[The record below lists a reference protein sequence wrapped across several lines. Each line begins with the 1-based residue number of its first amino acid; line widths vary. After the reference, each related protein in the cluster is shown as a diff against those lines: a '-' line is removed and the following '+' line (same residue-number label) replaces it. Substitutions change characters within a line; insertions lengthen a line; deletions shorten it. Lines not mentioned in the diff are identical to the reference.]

1 MAISPLQQVIYL
13 IEKSKKI
20 LVLPSMPVDGDSLG
34 GAIALY
40 LALKKLNKEITVVC
54 TDPVTNAFKFLPHSQ
69 EITQKFSA
77 VQDFI
82 VTLDC
87 ENAEVDHVRYNVEKD
102 KVNIIIT
109 PKKGR
114 FAEKNVNFHY
124 GQAKYDLIIVVD
136 AGDLEQLGKLYED
149 NVDLFYS
156 IPVLNIDHHPSN
168 SGFGK
173 VNLVD
178 ITASSTTEILYEL
191 IKELRPQNNLI
202 DEDIATA
209 LLTGIIT
216 DTGSF
221 QNSNTTPKALEI
233 SAELVNLG
241 ARQQEI
247 IQNIYKTKQLST
259 LKLWGR
265 ILSKITYDSK
275 YHLVWSTISHK
286 DLEET
291 QSTPDATGGIIDE
304 LMTNAPG
311 AEIIV
316 LLKEKQKGLL
326 TGSIR
331 TTNHFINASEIAAL
345 FGGGGHTRAAGF
357 RVKYEDFDRTVQEII
372 SDIKD
377 YQAKRLNLHEEEE
390 ISKAMPVKKPKTP
403 IDQKQEEVSTEKSAE
418 EAQPSPP
425 SAEETFVQPEIAEE
439 KKETE
444 KVVLNPP
451 ADEKKSTDEEVKKED
466 TSAKPAEGD
475 KPKEEKPSEENETS
489 EVSKAAKSPQESE
502 APEVSKEAKLPEEE
516 KKISELSKEKTPPE
530 EKKAGVNDLLREA
543 MDRGEQPKEDTGY
556 KFGE

>member
-1 MAISPLQQVIYL
+1 MAISSLQQVIYL
-13 IEKSKKI
+13 IEKSNKI
-20 LVLPSMPVDGDSLG
+20 LILPSMPVDGDSLG
-34 GAIALY
+34 GALALY
-40 LALKKLNKEITVVC
+40 LALRKLNKEITVVC
-54 TDPVTNAFKFLPHSQ
+54 TDPVTDAFKFLPHSQ
-69 EITQKFSA
+69 DMAQKFSA

-82 VTLDC
+82 ITLDC
-87 ENAEVDHVRYNVEKD
+87 QDAEVDHVRYNVEKD

-114 FAEKNVNFHY
+114 FAEQNVNFHY
-124 GQAKYDLIIVVD
+124 GQAKYDLIIIVD

-149 NVDLFYS
+149 NVDLFYN
-156 IPVLNIDHHPSN
+156 IPVINIDHHPSN

-173 VNLVD
+173 VNLIN
-178 ITASSTTEILYEL
+178 ITASSTTEIIYEL
-191 IKELRPQNNLI
+191 IKELRPHNNLI

-247 IQNIYKTKQLST
+247 IKNIYKTKQLST

-291 QSTPDATGGIIDE
+291 QSAPDATGGIIDE

-316 LLKEKQKGLL
+316 LLKEKGKGLL

-357 RVKYEDFDRTVQEII
+357 RIQYKDFDETTQEII
-372 SDIKD
+372 SAIKD
-377 YQAKRLNLHEEEE
+377 YQAKRLNLYEEKES
-390 ISKAMPVKKPKTP
+390 IFAKKPETP
-403 IDQKQEEVSTEKSAE
+403 ILQKQPYTEKGEKEKEMKEVKLSLPSE
-418 EAQPSPP
+418 EA
-425 SAEETFVQPEIAEE
+425 TYVQPEITEE
-439 KKETE
+439 EPETLNLPQNETKYTDEEVEKEDTRAKETE
-444 KVVLNPP
+444 KSP
-451 ADEKKSTDEEVKKED
+451 
-466 TSAKPAEGD
+466 
-475 KPKEEKPSEENETS
+475 EEKNLT
-489 EVSKAAKSPQESE
+489 QEG
-502 APEVSKEAKLPEEE
+502 
-516 KKISELSKEKTPPE
+516 KISESSKKEKKPKQ
-530 EKKAGVNDLLREA
+530 KKTGINDLLREA
-543 MDRGEQPKEDTGY
+543 MQRGKQHEENAGY